1 MFKFIHAADIHL
13 DSPLRRLEQYEG
25 APVEAIRE
33 ATRRA
38 LVRLVDLALA
48 EQVQLLLIAGDVY
61 DGDWNDYETGLFFN
75 KQMVRLRDGG
85 IPVVI
90 ISGNHD
96 AANVMTRTLQLP
108 DTVRTLAAEQAET
121 FELTESRVAV
131 HGQSFADR
139 AVLQNLS
146 VQYPAART
154 GWFNI
159 GLLHTCATGDD
170 GHEPYAPCTVADL
183 LNKHYQYWALGHVH
197 DRRCLNESP
206 PIYFSGNLQGRH
218 PKETGAKGCLLVTVD
233 DNQSVAVDFRAV
245 DVFRWEVLS
254 LDASGLDD
262 EQALREAFRAGLIE
276 LRERHEGLP
285 LAVRVELSGKTPLH
299 GVLHTDGLRWQNQ
312 LRADAAGVA
321 ENIWLE
327 QIKLRI
333 EPPPHAIDELPE
345 DGPIGELRECLAAL
359 REDEAAL
366 AELAE
371 ELASLHRQLPAELA
385 AEEQHGWDSPAVI
398 RNLLGDVEPLL
409 LSRLQAEGASA

>member
-38 LVRLVDLALA
+38 LVRLVDLALT
-48 EQVQLLLIAGDVY
+48 EQVQLLLIVGDVY

-75 KQMVRLRDGG
+75 KQMLRLRDGG

-96 AANVMTRTLQLP
+96 AANVMTRALQLP
-108 DTVRTLAAEQAET
+108 DNVRTLAAEQAET

-146 VQYPAART
+146 THYPAARS

-183 LNKHYQYWALGHVH
+183 LNKQYQYWALGHVH

-206 PIYFSGNLQGRH
+206 PIHFSGNLQGRH

-233 DNQSVAVDFRAV
+233 DNLSVAVEFRAV

-254 LDASGLDD
+254 LDASGRDD
-262 EQALREAFRAGLIE
+262 EQALRDALRNGLIE
-276 LRERHEGLP
+276 LRDRHEGLP
-285 LAVRVELSGKTPLH
+285 LAVRVELAGTTPLH
-299 GVLHTDGLRWQNQ
+299 GRLHTERSHWHNQ

-321 ENIWLE
+321 ESIWLE
-327 QIKLRI
+327 QIKLRT
-333 EPPPHAIDELPE
+333 EPPPQLIEELPE
-345 DGPIGELRECLAAL
+345 EGPIGELRACLAEL
-359 REDEAAL
+359 RDDERAL

-385 AEEQHGWDSPAVI
+385 AEEQLGWDSPAVI
-398 RNLLGDVEPLL
+398 RNLLDDVEPLL